1 MNALPVLQAAIEV
14 DSSFGNP
21 MMKMA
26 QFEELSLPTE
36 VSLLPQTWGWALLL
50 LFIVFGLTVFAVGKG
65 RHWWK
70 NRYRKQLIEQLN
82 SIDPSGGHVN
92 CDVLTI
98 LHLGVGAAYGVQG
111 SQARSL
117 TGNRWL
123 EFLDLCSGGNTL
135 FNSQWGLDWQRA
147 CWMKPEEVPKT
158 QHQNARLI
166 AETRQWLLSHSEQL
180 PSQAINGSDPVG
192 QQAND
197 MLINASGAKS

>member
-50 LFIVFGLTVFAVGKG
+50 LLVAIGLTVFAIKKG
-65 RHWWK
+65 QHWRK

-82 SIDPSGGHVN
+82 SIEQSSGHL
-92 CDVLTI
+92 DRQVLTI
-98 LHLGVGAAYGVQG
+98 LHLGVSAAYGVQG

-117 TGNRWL
+117 TGGEWL
-123 EFLDLCSGGNTL
+123 AFLDLCCDGKTQ
-135 FNSQWGLDWQRA
+135 FHSQWGLDWQRA

-158 QHQNARLI
+158 QQQNSSLV
-166 AETRQWLLSHSEQL
+166 AEARQWLLSHSEQL
-180 PSQAINGSDPVG
+180 PTQAIYGSDPVG
-192 QQAND
+192 QHAND
-197 MLINASGAKS
+197 MLIDASGAKS